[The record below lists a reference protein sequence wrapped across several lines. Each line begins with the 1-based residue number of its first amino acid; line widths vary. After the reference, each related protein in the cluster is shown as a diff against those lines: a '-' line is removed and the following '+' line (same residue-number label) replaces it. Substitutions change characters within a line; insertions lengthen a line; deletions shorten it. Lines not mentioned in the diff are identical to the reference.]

1 MNIKPLGERVVI
13 KKIEKE
19 NVTASGIVLPDTA
32 QEESNIA
39 EVVAIS
45 PELENNDEINLELK
59 VGDRVIYS
67 RYAGTEVEVE
77 KEEVIVIKYDDL
89 LAIIG

>member
-32 QEESNIA
+32 QEESNLA

-45 PELENNDEINLELK
+45 PELENNEEIHFELK
-59 VGDRVIYS
+59 VGDHVIYS
-67 RYAGTEVEVE
+67 KYAGTEVEID